1 MSKIYTQDEIKKILP
16 HRDPFLFVDKMEIL
30 EEGVEGIGHKSIT
43 MKEDFFRGHFP
54 NNPIMPGVLQVEAM
68 AQAAGCVIISALP
81 DYQDKPKG
89 VFFMSID
96 NVKFRHPIVP
106 DAELELHVKKVKGH
120 GKVFVCEGKVY
131 VNKVLCSEALL
142 TAMITG

>member
-30 EEGVEGIGHKSIT
+30 EEGVEGIGYKTIT

-68 AQAAGCVIISALP
+68 APAAG
-81 DYQDKPKG
+81 
-89 VFFMSID
+89 
-96 NVKFRHPIVP
+96 
-106 DAELELHVKKVKGH
+106 
-120 GKVFVCEGKVY
+120 
-131 VNKVLCSEALL
+131 
-142 TAMITG
+142 